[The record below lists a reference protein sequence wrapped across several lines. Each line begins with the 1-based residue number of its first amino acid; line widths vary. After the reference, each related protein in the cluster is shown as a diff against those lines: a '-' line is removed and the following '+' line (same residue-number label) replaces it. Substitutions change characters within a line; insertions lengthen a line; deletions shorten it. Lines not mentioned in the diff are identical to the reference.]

1 MKKRISFLDLHWL
14 NEPHDKLVKEKSVLI
29 STDPHTDLWN
39 QTYIHETR
47 SNAPIL
53 YFENEEEF
61 TLSVKVEFKHL
72 KKYDQCGLVVY
83 ITKDCWFKLCVEYV
97 DDVAAK
103 VTTVV
108 TQNGFSDQSS
118 MNISSQIHC
127 MYFRLHHRNFT
138 FLAQNSFNGIHYKDM
153 RLFHLDPLG
162 QRLKI
167 GVYAASPL
175 ASSFDAKFTD
185 LIKEG
190 CIWQPYRGEAL

>member
-1 MKKRISFLDLHWL
+1 MKKRISFLDLQWL
-14 NEPHDKLVKEKSVLI
+14 NEPKDKIIKEKSALI

-39 QTYIHETR
+39 QTYTHEIHH
-47 SNAPIL
+47 NAPIL
-53 YFENEEEF
+53 YFENEENM

-72 KKYDQCGLVVY
+72 KRYDQCGLVVY
-83 ITKDCWFKLCVEYV
+83 ITPECWFKLCVEYV
-97 DDVAAK
+97 DDVVSK
-103 VTTVV
+103 LTTVV

-118 MNISSQIHC
+118 MNISSQIHS

-167 GVYAASPL
+167 GVFAASPL
-175 ASSFDAKFTD
+175 SSSYDAKFTD
-185 LIKEG
+185 LIKES
-190 CIWQPYRGEAL
+190 CKWQPYQGEKQ